1 MDAIHYSILH
11 TMPIKIEYH
20 SEVFLRV
27 FADSSIE
34 QELSDFFRFRVEG
47 YQYTPAFK
55 NKLWDGYLRLYNLQT
70 KTIYSGLIDYIYEFA
85 KRNEYQIE
93 CDNTPFALNGITL
106 EYAQSF
112 ANSLNLRGRGNP
124 IIIRNYQ
131 VEAIQVA
138 LDKNRVLLLSPTSS
152 GKSLIIY
159 SLLRHHL
166 NHNRK
171 CIIVVPSTQLVEQL
185 YSDFE
190 DYSSANG
197 FIVSNYCQ
205 KLYSGFTKD
214 FTKEVLITT
223 WQSIINQPKQWFKDF
238 DVIFGDE
245 AHQFKSKSLTTI
257 MERLDTVKYR
267 IGTTG
272 TLDGSKVNKL
282 VLEGLFGRVYQ
293 VTTTRELMDNKS
305 VVELKI
311 SCLLLKY
318 DAETRQAL
326 KGFDYQAEMN
336 WLVTH
341 PARNKFIR
349 NLAVSTKGNTLVLF
363 QFVDK
368 HGKKLYEMIK
378 DKVHEDRK
386 IFFVHGGVAT
396 TAREEI
402 RTICEKE
409 TNAIIVASFGV
420 FSTGINMPSIENI
433 IFASPS
439 KSKIRNLQSIGRGL
453 RLKNGKTI
461 CKLFDI
467 TDDLSYKSHRNHTL
481 NHGAER
487 YKLYM
492 SEQFLTKMI
501 EVNI

>member
-1 MDAIHYSILH
+1 MSIRYNRQYKMDADITGPIGPYSYDSGQNLDFLNNNDVYLRGGNFGGGGGGSSEYVPSVEPPMETPPVYVDPPIDTRPIDVTIL
-11 TMPIKIEYH
+11 TPENPVPDFQIKAADPIIKY
-20 SEVFLRV
+20 
-27 FADSSIE
+27 
-34 QELSDFFRFRVEG
+34 ELSISSNLKNEIGDFISLKYDIAGPNQTIDRD
-47 YQYTPAFK
+47 TL
-55 NKLWDGYLRLYNLQT
+55 KL
-70 KTIYSGLIDYIYEFA
+70 SSE
-85 KRNEYQIE
+85 
-93 CDNTPFALNGITL
+93 NT
-106 EYAQSF
+106 
-112 ANSLNLRGRGNP
+112 
-124 IIIRNYQ
+124 
-131 VEAIQVA
+131 
-138 LDKNRVLLLSPTSS
+138 D
-152 GKSLIIY
+152 GKSALQ
-159 SLLRHHL
+159 SLLRLGIL
-166 NHNRK
+166 NIYLENTL
-171 CIIVVPSTQLVEQL
+171 P
-185 YSDFE
+185 
-190 DYSSANG
+190 
-197 FIVSNYCQ
+197 SNYSI
-205 KLYSGFTKD
+205 KKIYYANRNIAEKNPLDYTKWNTGD
-214 FTKEVLITT
+214 IFIGLPASELLTGGLAVAVIVEKV
-223 WQSIINQPKQWFKDF
+223 INQPKPWFNQF

-257 MERLDTVKYR
+257 MERLDNVKYR

-282 VLEGLFGRVYQ
+282 VLEGIFGRVFT

-326 KGFDYQAEMN
+326 KEFTYQEEMN

-349 NLAVSTKGNTLVLF
+349 NLAISTKGNTLVLF
-363 QFVDK
+363 QYVDK
-368 HGKKLYEMIK
+368 HGKKLYEMINSK
-378 DKVHEDRK
+378 ISEGRKV
-386 IFFVHGGVAT
+386 FFVHGGVAT
-396 TAREEI
+396 TDREEI

-409 TNAIIVASFGV
+409 NDAIIVASFGV

-453 RLKNGKTI
+453 RLKDGKTV

-467 TDDLSYKSHRNHTL
+467 TDDLSWKSHKNHTL

-492 SEQFLTKMI
+492 AEQFKTKMI

>member
-1 MDAIHYSILH
+1 M
-11 TMPIKIEYH
+11 TIKIEYH

-27 FADSSIE
+27 FAGSSIE

-47 YQYTPAFK
+47 YQWTPAFK
-55 NKLWDGYLRLYNLQT
+55 NKLWDGYVRLYNLQT
-70 KTIYSGLIDYIYEFA
+70 KTIYLGLIDYIYEFA
-85 KRNEYQIE
+85 KRNDYEVEVDSNI
-93 CDNTPFALNGITL
+93 FKLNGTTI
-106 EYAQSF
+106 EEVQSF
-112 ANSLNLRGRGNP
+112 ADSLNLYGRGKP
-124 IIIRNYQ
+124 IQIKDYQ
-131 VEAIQVA
+131 VQAVQIAI
-138 LDKNRVLLLSPTSS
+138 DRNRVLLLSPTSS
-152 GKSLIIY
+152 GKSLMIY
-159 SLLRHHL
+159 TLLRHHL
-166 NHNRK
+166 NQDRK

-197 FIVSNYCQ
+197 FKVSENCQ
-205 KLYSGFTKD
+205 KLYSGFSKL
-214 FTKEVLITT
+214 FEKEVLITT
-223 WQSIINQPKQWFKDF
+223 WQSVINQPKPWFNQF

-245 AHQFKSKSLTTI
+245 AHQFKAKSLTTI
-257 MERLDTVKYR
+257 MERLDNVKYR

-282 VLEGLFGRVYQ
+282 VLEGIFGRVFT

-326 KGFDYQAEMN
+326 KEFTYQEEMN

-349 NLAVSTKGNTLVLF
+349 NLAISTKGNTLVLF
-363 QFVDK
+363 QYVDK
-368 HGKKLYEMIK
+368 HGKKLYEMINSK
-378 DKVHEDRK
+378 ISEGRKV
-386 IFFVHGGVAT
+386 FFVHGGVAT
-396 TAREEI
+396 TDREEI

-409 TNAIIVASFGV
+409 NDAIIVASFGV

-453 RLKNGKTI
+453 RLKDGKTV

-467 TDDLSYKSHRNHTL
+467 TDDLSWKSHKNHTL

-492 SEQFLTKMI
+492 AEQFKTKMI

>member
-1 MDAIHYSILH
+1 M
-11 TMPIKIEYH
+11 TIKIEYH

-27 FADSSIE
+27 FAGSSIE

-47 YQYTPAFK
+47 YQWTPAFK
-55 NKLWDGYLRLYNLQT
+55 NKLWDGYVRLYNLQT
-70 KTIYSGLIDYIYEFA
+70 KTIYLGLIDYIYEFA
-85 KRNEYQIE
+85 KRNDYEVEVDSNI
-93 CDNTPFALNGITL
+93 FKLNGTTIEEVQL
-106 EYAQSF
+106 F
-112 ANSLNLRGRGNP
+112 ADSLNLYGRGKP
-124 IIIRNYQ
+124 IQIKDYQ
-131 VEAIQVA
+131 VQAVQTAI
-138 LDKNRVLLLSPTSS
+138 DRNRVLLLSPTSS
-152 GKSLIIY
+152 GKSLMIY
-159 SLLRHHL
+159 TLLRHHL
-166 NHNRK
+166 NQDRK

-185 YSDFE
+185 YADFE

-197 FIVSNYCQ
+197 FKVSENCQ
-205 KLYSGFTKD
+205 KLYSGFSKL
-214 FTKEVLITT
+214 FEKEVLITT
-223 WQSIINQPKQWFKDF
+223 WQSVINQPKPWFNQF

-245 AHQFKSKSLTTI
+245 AHQFKAKSLTTI
-257 MERLDTVKYR
+257 MERLDNVRYR

-282 VLEGLFGRVYQ
+282 VLEGIFGRVFT

-318 DAETRQAL
+318 DTETRQAL
-326 KGFDYQAEMN
+326 KEFTYQEEMN

-349 NLAVSTKGNTLVLF
+349 NLAISTKGNTLVLF
-363 QFVDK
+363 QYVDK
-368 HGKKLYEMIK
+368 HGKKLYEMINSK
-378 DKVHEDRK
+378 ISEGRKV
-386 IFFVHGGVAT
+386 FFVHGGVAT
-396 TAREEI
+396 TDREEI

-409 TNAIIVASFGV
+409 NDAIIVASFGV

-453 RLKNGKTI
+453 RLKDGKTV

-467 TDDLSYKSHRNHTL
+467 TDDLSWKSHKNHTL

-492 SEQFLTKMI
+492 AEQFKTKMI

>member
-1 MDAIHYSILH
+1 M
-11 TMPIKIEYH
+11 TIKIEYH

-27 FADSSIE
+27 FAGSSIE

-47 YQYTPAFK
+47 YQWTPAFK
-55 NKLWDGYLRLYNLQT
+55 NKLWDGYVRLYNLQT
-70 KTIYSGLIDYIYEFA
+70 KTIYLGLIDYIYEFA
-85 KRNEYQIE
+85 KRNDYEVEVDSNI
-93 CDNTPFALNGITL
+93 FKLNGTTI
-106 EYAQSF
+106 EEVQSF
-112 ANSLNLRGRGNP
+112 ADSLNLYGRGKP
-124 IIIRNYQ
+124 IQIKDYQ
-131 VEAIQVA
+131 VQAVQTAI
-138 LDKNRVLLLSPTSS
+138 DRNRVLLLSPTSS
-152 GKSLIIY
+152 GKSLMIY
-159 SLLRHHL
+159 TLLRYHL
-166 NHNRK
+166 YQDRK

-185 YSDFE
+185 YADFE
-190 DYSSANG
+190 DHSSANG
-197 FIVSNYCQ
+197 FKVSENCQ
-205 KLYSGFTKD
+205 KLYSGFSKL
-214 FTKEVLITT
+214 FEKEVLITT
-223 WQSIINQPKQWFKDF
+223 WQSVINQPKPWFNQF

-257 MERLDTVKYR
+257 MERLDNVKYR

-272 TLDGSKVNKL
+272 TLDGLKVNKL
-282 VLEGLFGRVYQ
+282 VLEGIFGRVFT

-326 KGFDYQAEMN
+326 KEFTYQEEMN

-349 NLAVSTKGNTLVLF
+349 NLAISTKGNTLVLF
-363 QFVDK
+363 QYVDK
-368 HGKKLYEMIK
+368 HGKKLYEMINSK
-378 DKVHEDRK
+378 ISEGRKV
-386 IFFVHGGVAT
+386 FFVHGGVAT
-396 TAREEI
+396 TDREEI

-409 TNAIIVASFGV
+409 NDAIIVASFGV

-453 RLKNGKTI
+453 RLKDGKTV

-467 TDDLSYKSHRNHTL
+467 TDDLSWKSHKNHTL

-492 SEQFLTKMI
+492 TEQFKTKMI

>member
-1 MDAIHYSILH
+1 M
-11 TMPIKIEYH
+11 TIKIEYH

-27 FADSSIE
+27 FAGSSIE

-47 YQYTPAFK
+47 YQWTPAFK
-55 NKLWDGYLRLYNLQT
+55 NKLWDGYVRLYNLQT
-70 KTIYSGLIDYIYEFA
+70 KTIYLGLIDYIYEFA
-85 KRNEYQIE
+85 KRNDYEVEVDSNI
-93 CDNTPFALNGITL
+93 FKLNGTTI
-106 EYAQSF
+106 EEVQSF
-112 ANSLNLRGRGNP
+112 ADSLNLYGRGKP
-124 IIIRNYQ
+124 IQIKDYQ
-131 VEAIQVA
+131 VQAVQTAI
-138 LDKNRVLLLSPTSS
+138 DRNRVLLLSPTSS
-152 GKSLIIY
+152 GKSLMIY
-159 SLLRHHL
+159 TLLRHHL
-166 NHNRK
+166 NQDRK

-185 YSDFE
+185 YADFE

-197 FIVSNYCQ
+197 FKVSENCQ
-205 KLYSGFTKD
+205 KLYSGFSKL
-214 FTKEVLITT
+214 FEKEVLITT
-223 WQSIINQPKQWFKDF
+223 WQSVINQPKPWFNQF

-245 AHQFKSKSLTTI
+245 AHQFKAKSLTTI
-257 MERLDTVKYR
+257 MERLDNVRYR

-282 VLEGLFGRVYQ
+282 VLEGIFGRVFT

-326 KGFDYQAEMN
+326 KEFTYQEEMN

-349 NLAVSTKGNTLVLF
+349 NLAISTKGNTLVLF
-363 QFVDK
+363 QYVDK
-368 HGKKLYEMIK
+368 HGKKLYEMINSK
-378 DKVHEDRK
+378 ISEGRKV
-386 IFFVHGGVAT
+386 FFVHGGVAT
-396 TAREEI
+396 TDREEI

-409 TNAIIVASFGV
+409 NDAIIVASFGV

-453 RLKNGKTI
+453 RLKDGKTV

-467 TDDLSYKSHRNHTL
+467 TDDLSWKSHKNHTL

-492 SEQFLTKMI
+492 AEQFKTKMI

>member
-1 MDAIHYSILH
+1 M
-11 TMPIKIEYH
+11 TIKIEYH

-27 FADSSIE
+27 FAGSSIE

-47 YQYTPAFK
+47 YQWTPAFK
-55 NKLWDGYLRLYNLQT
+55 NKLWDGYVRLYNLQT
-70 KTIYSGLIDYIYEFA
+70 KTIYLGLIDYIYEFA
-85 KRNEYQIE
+85 KRNDYEVEVDSNI
-93 CDNTPFALNGITL
+93 FKLNGTTI
-106 EYAQSF
+106 EEVQSF
-112 ANSLNLRGRGNP
+112 ADSLNLYGRGKP
-124 IIIRNYQ
+124 IQIKDYQ
-131 VEAIQVA
+131 VQAVQIAI
-138 LDKNRVLLLSPTSS
+138 DRNRVLLLSPTSS
-152 GKSLIIY
+152 GKSLMIY
-159 SLLRHHL
+159 TLLRHHL
-166 NHNRK
+166 NQDRK

-197 FIVSNYCQ
+197 FKVSENCQ
-205 KLYSGFTKD
+205 KLYSGFSKL
-214 FTKEVLITT
+214 FEKEVLITT
-223 WQSIINQPKQWFKDF
+223 WQSVINQPKPWFNQF

-245 AHQFKSKSLTTI
+245 AHQFKAKSLTTI
-257 MERLDTVKYR
+257 MERLDNVKYR

-282 VLEGLFGRVYQ
+282 VLEGIFGRVFT

-326 KGFDYQAEMN
+326 KEFTYQEEMN

-349 NLAVSTKGNTLVLF
+349 NLAISTKGNTLVLF
-363 QFVDK
+363 QYVDK
-368 HGKKLYEMIK
+368 HGKKLYEMINSK
-378 DKVHEDRK
+378 ISEGRKV
-386 IFFVHGGVAT
+386 FFVHGGVAT
-396 TAREEI
+396 TDREEI

-409 TNAIIVASFGV
+409 NDAIIVASFGV

-453 RLKNGKTI
+453 RLKDGKTV

-467 TDDLSYKSHRNHTL
+467 TDDLSWKSHKNHTL

-492 SEQFLTKMI
+492 SEQFKTKLT

>member
-1 MDAIHYSILH
+1 M
-11 TMPIKIEYH
+11 TIKIEYH

-27 FADSSIE
+27 FAGSSIE

-47 YQYTPAFK
+47 YQYTPAYK
-55 NKLWDGYLRLYNLQT
+55 NKMWDGYVRLYNLQT
-70 KTIYSGLIDYIYEFA
+70 KTIYLGLIDYIHEFA
-85 KRNEYQIE
+85 KRNDYEVEVDSNI
-93 CDNTPFALNGITL
+93 FKLNGTTI
-106 EYAQSF
+106 EEVQSF
-112 ANSLNLRGRGNP
+112 ADSLNLYGRGKP
-124 IIIRNYQ
+124 IQIKDYQ
-131 VEAIQVA
+131 VQAVQTAI
-138 LDKNRVLLLSPTSS
+138 DRNRVLLLSPTSS
-152 GKSLIIY
+152 GKSLMIY
-159 SLLRHHL
+159 TLLRHHL
-166 NHNRK
+166 YQDRK

-185 YSDFE
+185 YADFE

-197 FIVSNYCQ
+197 FKVSENCQ
-205 KLYSGFTKD
+205 KLYSGFSKD

-223 WQSIINQPKQWFKDF
+223 WQSVINQPKPWFNQF

-257 MERLDTVKYR
+257 MERLDNVKYR

-272 TLDGSKVNKL
+272 TLDGLKVNKL
-282 VLEGLFGRVYQ
+282 VLEGIFGRVFT

-326 KGFDYQAEMN
+326 KEFTYQEEMN

-349 NLAVSTKGNTLVLF
+349 NLAISTKGNTLVLF
-363 QFVDK
+363 QYVDK
-368 HGKKLYEMIK
+368 HGKKLYEMINSK
-378 DKVHEDRK
+378 ISEGRKV
-386 IFFVHGGVAT
+386 FFVHGGVAT
-396 TAREEI
+396 TDREEI

-409 TNAIIVASFGV
+409 NDAIIVASFGV

-453 RLKNGKTI
+453 RLKDGKTV

-467 TDDLSYKSHRNHTL
+467 TDDLSWKSHKNHTL

-492 SEQFLTKMI
+492 AEQFKTKMI